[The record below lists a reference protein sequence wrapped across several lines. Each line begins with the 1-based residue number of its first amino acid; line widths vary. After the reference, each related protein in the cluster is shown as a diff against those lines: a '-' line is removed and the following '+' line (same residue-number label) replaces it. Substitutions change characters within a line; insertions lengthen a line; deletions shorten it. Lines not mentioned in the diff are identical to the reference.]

1 MILRR
6 SDLGR
11 LAVVVHVT
19 KLDVVGLLQ
28 GRPGPLR
35 THGGGVVGFSP
46 RTATCTGR
54 PGRLRETSTSCRG
67 RAPGATLS
75 GLFSV
80 VRSMRVPQLPN
91 PSAIG
96 AKAFR
101 LVSLALTQAAWNVM
115 GTPYFV
121 SSRVMTCV
129 HHETAAPS
137 ALKLERRYSP
147 SSL

>member
-11 LAVVVHVT
+11 LAVVVPRHE
-19 KLDVVGLLQ
+19 LDIVGLLRD
-28 GRPGPLR
+28 RPGPLR

-46 RTATCTGR
+46 RQRPVPDVLDGYGR
-54 PGRLRETSTSCRG
+54 HPRLAEGVRPCHVV
-67 RAPGATLS
+67 

-80 VRSMRVPQLPN
+80 VRSVRVPQLPN

-101 LVSLALTQAAWNVM
+101 LVSLALLKAAWNVM